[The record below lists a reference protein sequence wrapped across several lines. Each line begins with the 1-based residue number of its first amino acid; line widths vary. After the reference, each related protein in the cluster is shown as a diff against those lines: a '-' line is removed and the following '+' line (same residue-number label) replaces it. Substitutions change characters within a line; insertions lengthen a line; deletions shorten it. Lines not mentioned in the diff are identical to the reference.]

1 MVPFIDLTRQYKR
14 IEEEILSA
22 TKKVY
27 EKGRFILGEEVSAF
41 EEEFSRY
48 CGIRFGVGVNSGTD
62 ALQLALKAA
71 EIGEGD
77 EVITVAHSFIATA
90 LAISLTGARP
100 LFVDID
106 SETYTMDPNALEL
119 FLKQRKKKGGRQKI
133 KAILPVHLYG
143 HPAEMDAMM
152 DIANRYHLA
161 VIEDACQAHGAEYQG
176 RKVGSFGLLGCF
188 SFYPT
193 KNLGGYGDGGMVVTN
208 DKKLFEKLKLLRCYG
223 EKRKYEHVLKGG
235 NNRLDEIQAAILR
248 VKLKYLDRWNE
259 ERRKRVLIY
268 KRMLERTEVICPI
281 EKEQAKHVYHLFVIR
296 SKKRNALQAFLKE
309 KGIQTL
315 IHYPIPIHLQK
326 AFRELGYRR
335 GALPLTEQ
343 YAREVLSLPFFPEMT
358 ESEIEG
364 VATQIK
370 TFTRTKILCEP

>member
-1 MVPFIDLTRQYKR
+1 
-14 IEEEILSA
+14 
-22 TKKVY
+22 
-27 EKGRFILGEEVSAF
+27 
-41 EEEFSRY
+41 
-48 CGIRFGVGVNSGTD
+48 
-62 ALQLALKAA
+62 
-71 EIGEGD
+71 
-77 EVITVAHSFIATA
+77 
-90 LAISLTGARP
+90 
-100 LFVDID
+100 
-106 SETYTMDPNALEL
+106 
-119 FLKQRKKKGGRQKI
+119 
-133 KAILPVHLYG
+133 
-143 HPAEMDAMM
+143 
-152 DIANRYHLA
+152 
-161 VIEDACQAHGAEYQG
+161 
-176 RKVGSFGLLGCF
+176 
-188 SFYPT
+188 
-193 KNLGGYGDGGMVVTN
+193 MVVTN

-309 KGIQTL
+309 KGIQTF

-370 TFTRTKILCEP
+370 NFTRGRSTQGP